1 MDGVKVKELMD
12 GMGEVGRGGEDNTL
26 LMSVSMSYA

>member
-1 MDGVKVKELMD
+1 MDGVKELMD
-12 GMGEVGRGGEDNTL
+12 DIGEVGRGGEDNSL